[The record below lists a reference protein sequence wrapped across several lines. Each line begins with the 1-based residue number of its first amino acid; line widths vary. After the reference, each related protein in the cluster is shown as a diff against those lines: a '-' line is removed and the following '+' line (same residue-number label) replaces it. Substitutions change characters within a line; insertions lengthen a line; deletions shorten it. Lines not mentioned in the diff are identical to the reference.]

1 MKEKTIDMKEKIVD
15 IGMKE
20 DMIVKTTEED
30 LLLFL

>member
-20 DMIVKTTEED
+20 DMSVKTTEED

>member
-1 MKEKTIDMKEKIVD
+1 MREKTIDMKEKIVD

-20 DMIVKTTEED
+20 DMSMKTTEED